1 MNLIDLYKYYKD
13 SQDYSLVAYKGPF
26 DKFIIA
32 AFGNFIFQY
41 TQENKKIFKV
51 FMELA
56 QNVAYYSL
64 ERKITENQNIG
75 VGSLAI
81 GSGLEK
87 HKDFYVFSI
96 GNQID
101 TKNLI
106 VLENKCKI
114 INNCTKDELRAFK
127 RQERSLLPGSN
138 DNAHIGLIMSSL
150 ITNSPIDISSEAIN
164 PETSFFTINL
174 KIDKSKVNSNEI

>member
-1 MNLIDLYKYYKD
+1 
-13 SQDYSLVAYKGPF
+13 LVAFKGPF
-26 DKFIIA
+26 DKYIIA

-41 TQENKKIFKV
+41 TLENKKIFKV

-56 QNVAYYSL
+56 QNVAYYSI
-64 ERKITENQNIG
+64 ERKISETQNTG

-101 TKNLI
+101 TKNLTI
-106 VLENKCKI
+106 LENKCRI
-114 INNCTKDELRAFK
+114 INNATKDELRAFK
-127 RQERSLLPGSN
+127 RQERSLLPGTN

-150 ITNSPIDISSEAIN
+150 ITNSPIDISSVPMNNEI
-164 PETSFFTINL
+164 SFFTINL
-174 KIDKSKVNSNEI
+174 KIDKSKPISNEI